1 LGKINKNL
9 KNMRNPSI
17 EHQKLIMALITHFRT
32 KLGYRIIS
40 ASYEGFDE
48 PEKQGR
54 HEPDIIAKDNN
65 GLLHIAEAKAN
76 YEDIFSETA
85 KEQFID
91 FSNRIMTNGRVAVPF
106 HIVVYKENEQYLI
119 NRLNQIGLGQQIGN
133 RIKIWTL

>member
-1 LGKINKNL
+1 
-9 KNMRNPSI
+9 MRNPSLR
-17 EHQKLIMALITHFRT
+17 HQKLVAALITHLRT

-40 ASYEGFDE
+40 ASYENFND

-54 HEPDIIAKDNN
+54 HEPDIIAMDTN
-65 GLLHIAEAKAN
+65 GILHIAEAKAS

-91 FSNRIMTNGRVAVPF
+91 FSNRVMTANNTPVPF
-106 HIVVYKENEQYLI
+106 HIVVYKEDEQFLI
-119 NRLNQIGLGQQIGN
+119 SRLNQLGIGTLIGN